1 MANQNLKVIGQDRLL
16 RHLKIMQKPAFLF
29 DRDVKRVATKSYA
42 ALKRTNPKD
51 TGQTAKKW
59 TRPVK
64 LADSIYKVTNEA
76 GTQDRKHNIAW
87 ILNKGRKAVTPR
99 RARVLYIPLT
109 RKAKKKRLGA
119 KIPKN
124 YKFGV
129 DYVFAKF
136 SKAVRGT
143 KFIDNRIKEA
153 TIGLARLMRAK
164 ALKVHSRSK

>member
-16 RHLKIMQKPAFLF
+16 KHLKKMYNPAFLF
-29 DRDVKRVATKSYA
+29 DKDVKKIATKNQQ

-64 LADSIYKVTNEA
+64 LKDSVYKVTNTA

-99 RARVLYIPLT
+99 RARALYIPLT

-124 YKFGV
+124 FKVGV
-129 DYVFAKF
+129 DYVFVKS
-136 SKAVRGT
+136 SKAVKGT
-143 KFIDNRIKEA
+143 KFIDNRIKDA
-153 TIGLARLMRAK
+153 SIGLARLMRIK
-164 ALKVHSRSK
+164 ALKVHSRSV